1 MIKIALASLGS
12 VSGMVLTSWVTFAT
26 TGHLLFQTSNGNIP
40 VTHWKALRDR
50 NIEKQDEDYS
60 CGSAAVATI
69 LRSFYHEQVTEKD
82 ILAHV
87 IKMGEDGT
95 ASFADLEKAVA
106 HYGFKAIGL
115 SVSFEQLMQLKI
127 PALVYLQYR
136 EKEHFSVVRGIADD
150 GRVRL
155 GDPSW
160 GNRTFSSYQF
170 SRMWLTSPQGTQ
182 GKVLLLIPQKDKTV
196 TQNHAFF
203 QAPELKPLAYQ
214 WLLQR

>member
-1 MIKIALASLGS
+1 MKIALASLGI

-69 LRSFYHEQVTEKD
+69 LRSFYHQQVTEKD

-106 HYGFKAIGL
+106 RYGFKAIGL
-115 SVSFEQLMQLKI
+115 SVSFEQL
-127 PALVYLQYR
+127 
-136 EKEHFSVVRGIADD
+136 
-150 GRVRL
+150 
-155 GDPSW
+155 
-160 GNRTFSSYQF
+160 
-170 SRMWLTSPQGTQ
+170 
-182 GKVLLLIPQKDKTV
+182 
-196 TQNHAFF
+196 
-203 QAPELKPLAYQ
+203 
-214 WLLQR
+214 

>member
-1 MIKIALASLGS
+1 MKVALASLHIIS
-12 VSGMVLTSWVTFAT
+12 VMVLTSWGAFAT
-26 TGHLLFQTSNGNIP
+26 TGFLSFQTLTGSIP

-50 NIEKQDEDYS
+50 DIEKQDEDYS

-69 LRSFYHEQVTEKD
+69 LRSFYHQQVTEKD

-95 ASFADLEKAVA
+95 ASFADLEQAVA
-106 HYGFKAIGL
+106 HYDFKAIGL
-115 SVSFEQLMQLKI
+115 HVSFAQLKQLKI

-136 EKEHFSVVRGIADD
+136 EKDHFSVVRGIADD

-170 SRMWLTSPQGTQ
+170 KQMWLTSQQGTQ
-182 GKVLLLIPQKDKTV
+182 GKVLLLIPQKDKNITP
-196 TQNHAFF
+196 NHAFF
-203 QAPELKPLAYQ
+203 QAPKFNPLAYQ
-214 WLLQR
+214 WLVQR